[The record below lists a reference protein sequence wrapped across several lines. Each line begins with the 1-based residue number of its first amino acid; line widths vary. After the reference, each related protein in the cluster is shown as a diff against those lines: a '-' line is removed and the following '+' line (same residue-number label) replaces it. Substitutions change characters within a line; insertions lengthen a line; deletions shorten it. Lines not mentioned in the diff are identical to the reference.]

1 MSIVPTPSPQPH
13 DPANPPPPAGA
24 EEFALKVG
32 LFWEK
37 NRSAIL
43 LLIAIVFVA
52 LVGREGWQWF
62 QASRERDI
70 EETYAKIG
78 DRLEQLPKFA
88 NEHAGHSLAG
98 VAWLRLGD
106 DAYTKNDF
114 KSAAAHYAKAADAL
128 ENVALKSRARLG
140 AGIAQLAGG
149 DRTAAET
156 SLKALSGDAKAV
168 KPVRAE
174 AAYNLAVLAHEAGKD
189 DDAKK
194 FIEQITQIDAM
205 SLWAQRGFA
214 LRAQIDAAKPATPA
228 APAAGAP
235 TIEFKPKG

>member
-1 MSIVPTPSPQPH
+1 MSNVPTPSPQPH
-13 DPANPPPPAGA
+13 DPATPPPPAGA
-24 EEFALKVG
+24 EEFALNVR

-43 LLIAIVFVA
+43 LVIAVVFLALI
-52 LVGREGWQWF
+52 GREGWQWF

-70 EETYAKIG
+70 EETYAKIA

-88 NEHAGHSLAG
+88 NENSGHPLAG

-106 DAYTKNDF
+106 DAYSKNDF

-128 ENVALKSRARLG
+128 ENVVLKSRARLG
-140 AGIAQLAGG
+140 AAIAQLSGG

-156 SLKALSGDAKAV
+156 SLKAISGDAKAV

-174 AAYNLAVLAHEAGKD
+174 AAYNLAVLARDAGRN

-214 LRAQIDAAKPATPA
+214 LRAQIEAAAPA
-228 APAAGAP
+228 APAAAGAP